1 MEESTIFSTRDL
13 YLATTLV
20 CLKFYLAGVDFVY
33 EGSKNLPVGYFKFE
47 DTPELQDA
55 RSRYTQGLLLV
66 EPKMFV
72 TNLKSLK
79 SEVVNANQNPH
90 KNDRGR

>member
-1 MEESTIFSTRDL
+1 MENEPIFSTRDL
-13 YLATTLV
+13 YLATSLV
-20 CLKFYLAGVDFVY
+20 SMGFFMLNIDMVH
-33 EGSKNLPVGYFKFE
+33 EGHKNQAVGYFKFS

-55 RSRYTQGLLLV
+55 RSRYMQGLLLV

-90 KNDRGR
+90 GFGR